1 MSILI
6 DGDVLNLTGVVNDTS
21 YEFRS
26 RLTVQFYFTQ
36 KAVGASTALLESSL
50 QYPTGEKDP
59 ETQEPTY
66 TPTEPPET
74 DSKSG
79 PWGDEEEPTSEVEAK
94 AGVVNCCD
102 TAKWYGKDMTPE
114 EKAELKKGQREWEKS
129 RFRKWICQEALS
141 AINESDVKKI
151 KETGRQEGGKMNNHW
166 CKVSAMACITAEDVD
181 LILYEAL
188 NAGGISAWSDAVK
201 TVGDKLGKR
210 VCEQVA
216 LGGELMIH
224 EIGGEWHKLSW
235 QNLMSGVEQY
245 LNESCHIRIE
255 DERLAL
261 DDLTT
266 NEADVIV
273 QFALFGETK
282 F

>member
-1 MSILI
+1 
-6 DGDVLNLTGVVNDTS
+6 
-21 YEFRS
+21 
-26 RLTVQFYFTQ
+26 
-36 KAVGASTALLESSL
+36 
-50 QYPTGEKDP
+50 
-59 ETQEPTY
+59 
-66 TPTEPPET
+66 
-74 DSKSG
+74 
-79 PWGDEEEPTSEVEAK
+79 
-94 AGVVNCCD
+94 
-102 TAKWYGKDMTPE
+102 
-114 EKAELKKGQREWEKS
+114 
-129 RFRKWICQEALS
+129 
-141 AINESDVKKI
+141 
-151 KETGRQEGGKMNNHW
+151 MNNHW
-166 CKVSAMACITAEDVD
+166 CKVSAMVCITAEDVD

-188 NAGGISAWSDAVK
+188 NAGGICAWSDAVK

>member
-1 MSILI
+1 MSE
-6 DGDVLNLTGVVNDTS
+6 NAN
-21 YEFRS
+21 E
-26 RLTVQFYFTQ
+26 TVF
-36 KAVGASTALLESSL
+36 L
-50 QYPTGEKDP
+50 
-59 ETQEPTY
+59 
-66 TPTEPPET
+66 
-74 DSKSG
+74 
-79 PWGDEEEPTSEVEAK
+79 TSEVEAK

-166 CKVSAMACITAEDVD
+166 CKVSAMVCITAEDVD

-245 LNESCHIRIE
+245 LNESCHTRIE

>member
-1 MSILI
+1 MSE
-6 DGDVLNLTGVVNDTS
+6 NAN
-21 YEFRS
+21 E
-26 RLTVQFYFTQ
+26 TVF
-36 KAVGASTALLESSL
+36 L
-50 QYPTGEKDP
+50 
-59 ETQEPTY
+59 
-66 TPTEPPET
+66 
-74 DSKSG
+74 
-79 PWGDEEEPTSEVEAK
+79 TSEVEAK

-166 CKVSAMACITAEDVD
+166 CKVSAMVCITAEDVD

-216 LGGELMIH
+216 LGGELMI
-224 EIGGEWHKLSW
+224 
-235 QNLMSGVEQY
+235 QNHYRQAHGRYRGALAHSVPYRADRKRPSLWPRRSNPHRGCLEP
-245 LNESCHIRIE
+245 LRPDLCKSCEVLQR
-255 DERLAL
+255 R
-261 DDLTT
+261 
-266 NEADVIV
+266 
-273 QFALFGETK
+273 GW
-282 F
+282 

>member
-1 MSILI
+1 MSE
-6 DGDVLNLTGVVNDTS
+6 NAN
-21 YEFRS
+21 E
-26 RLTVQFYFTQ
+26 TVF
-36 KAVGASTALLESSL
+36 L
-50 QYPTGEKDP
+50 
-59 ETQEPTY
+59 
-66 TPTEPPET
+66 
-74 DSKSG
+74 
-79 PWGDEEEPTSEVEAK
+79 TSEVEAK

-166 CKVSAMACITAEDVD
+166 CKVSA
-181 LILYEAL
+181 L

-201 TVGDKLGKR
+201 MVGDKLGKR

>member
-1 MSILI
+1 MSE
-6 DGDVLNLTGVVNDTS
+6 NAN
-21 YEFRS
+21 E
-26 RLTVQFYFTQ
+26 TVF
-36 KAVGASTALLESSL
+36 L
-50 QYPTGEKDP
+50 
-59 ETQEPTY
+59 
-66 TPTEPPET
+66 
-74 DSKSG
+74 
-79 PWGDEEEPTSEVEAK
+79 TSEVEAK

-129 RFRKWICQEALS
+129 RFRKWFCQEALS

-166 CKVSAMACITAEDVD
+166 CKVSAMVCITAEDVD

-201 TVGDKLGKR
+201 TVGDKLGNR

-245 LNESCHIRIE
+245 LKESCHIRIE

>member
-1 MSILI
+1 MSE
-6 DGDVLNLTGVVNDTS
+6 NAN
-21 YEFRS
+21 E
-26 RLTVQFYFTQ
+26 TVF
-36 KAVGASTALLESSL
+36 L
-50 QYPTGEKDP
+50 
-59 ETQEPTY
+59 
-66 TPTEPPET
+66 
-74 DSKSG
+74 
-79 PWGDEEEPTSEVEAK
+79 TSEVEAK

-114 EKAELKKGQREWEKS
+114 EKAELQKGQREWEKS

-166 CKVSAMACITAEDVD
+166 CKVSAMVCITAEDVD